1 MLAFLWNTAF
11 GKPFMKYVK
20 INYNTI
26 QEATMN
32 QELIN
37 IIKNN
42 HAFTEKQ
49 INTVLELLEDKNTV
63 PFIARYRKE
72 LTGGLDEVEIKLI
85 ENEYT
90 YAVNLHKRKEE
101 VIRLIDEQ
109 GLLTEDLKQDILKQT
124 KLQRIEDLYRPFK
137 KKKKTRATEA
147 KRKGLE
153 PFANWIIKGTNEQS
167 IHDKATEFIT
177 EEVETEEL
185 AIKGAQDII
194 AEIVSDEPKY
204 RKYILN
210 MIENQGKLVT
220 EKKKKSEDEKNVFEM
235 YYQYEEPIKKIVP
248 HRVLAI
254 NRGESEGVLKV
265 SFDIDIEK
273 LKHYLAKQYIKP
285 NHIHTQ
291 IIIEALEDSLK
302 RLILPSI
309 EREIRSE
316 LTEKAEKHAIEI
328 FSENLKNLL
337 LQPPLK
343 GKKILGLD
351 PAYRTGCKLAV
362 INEYGSFVD
371 KNVIYPHPP
380 VSKIEQSE
388 KTFLDLI
395 NKHQIELVAIG
406 NGTASRESEQ
416 FVAEMIKKHD
426 LNCQFIIVNEAG
438 ASVYSA
444 SDVAREEFPDF
455 KVEERSA
462 VSIGRRVQDPLSEL
476 VKIDPKSIG
485 VGQYQHD
492 VNQKAL
498 GETLKFV
505 VETAVNQVGV
515 DVNTASPSLLSYVS
529 GLSSTVA
536 NNIIKYREEK
546 GVITHHKEIAKVP
559 RLGNKTF
566 EQSIGFL
573 RILDGSEPLDKTAI
587 HPESYKAAYQLIEYV
602 NLTKEDI
609 GTDKLKEELNKLDL
623 DVTSEQLNI
632 GKPTLEDIISSLIAP
647 LRDPRDSFETPILK
661 SDVLSIEDL
670 RPNMALS
677 GTVRNVVD
685 FGAFVDIGVK
695 QDGLVHISK
704 LSKGYVKHPMNV
716 VSVGDIVD
724 VWVLDVNQE
733 RQKVSLTMINPNG
746 K

>member
-1 MLAFLWNTAF
+1 
-11 GKPFMKYVK
+11 
-20 INYNTI
+20 
-26 QEATMN
+26 MN
-32 QELIN
+32 QELIE
-37 IIKNN
+37 IIKKN
-42 HAFTEKQ
+42 HPFTEKQ
-49 INTVLELLEDKNTV
+49 IKTVLELLEDKNTV

-72 LTGGLDEVEIKLI
+72 LTGGLDEVEIKQI

-90 YAVNLHKRKEE
+90 YALNLHNRKEE

-109 GLLTEDLKQDILKQT
+109 GLLTEDLKNDILKQT

-153 PFANWIIKGTNEQS
+153 PLAKWILEGTSNIDLVEEAS
-167 IHDKATEFIT
+167 KYIT
-177 EEVETEEL
+177 EEVESHED
-185 AIKGAQDII
+185 AIKGARDII
-194 AEIVSDEPKY
+194 AEMISDEPKY

-210 MIENQGKLVT
+210 SVERQGKLVT
-220 EKKKKSEDEKNVFEM
+220 EKKKKAEDEKNIFEM
-235 YYQYEEPIKKIVP
+235 YYTYEEPIKKIVP

-254 NRGESEGVLKV
+254 NRGESEGILKV
-265 SFDIDIEK
+265 GFEIDTASLESYLTAQFVEKVHKHIEV
-273 LKHYLAKQYIKP
+273 IK
-285 NHIHTQ
+285 
-291 IIIEALEDSLK
+291 EAIQDSLK

-316 LTEKAEKHAIEI
+316 LTQKAEEHAIEI

-337 LQPPLK
+337 LQAPLK

-371 KNVIYPHPP
+371 KNVIFPHPP
-380 VSKIEQSE
+380 VSKTDQAE
-388 KTFLDLI
+388 KIFVDMI
-395 NKHQIELVAIG
+395 KKHNIELVAIG

-416 FVAEMIKKHD
+416 FVAEMIKKHN
-426 LNCQFIIVNEAG
+426 LPCQFVIVNEAG

-444 SDVAREEFPDF
+444 SDIAREEFPDF

-498 GETLKFV
+498 SETLKFV

-529 GLSSTVA
+529 GLSNTVA
-536 NNIIKYREEK
+536 NNIIKFREEK
-546 GVITHHKEIAKVP
+546 GVITHHSEIAKVP

-587 HPESYKAAYQLIEYV
+587 HPESYEAAYALIQYV
-602 NLTKEDI
+602 GLQKEDI
-609 GTDKLKEELNKLDL
+609 GSDVLKEKLNKLDIQ
-623 DVTSEQLNI
+623 DTSETLNI
-632 GKPTLEDIISSLIAP
+632 GIPTLEDIIASLIAP
-647 LRDPRDSFETPILK
+647 LRDPRDEFETPILK
-661 SDVLSIEDL
+661 SDVLSMEDL
-670 RPNMALS
+670 KPNMALS

-733 RQKVSLTMINPNG
+733 KQKVSLTMIDTNG
-746 K
+746 Q